1 MRPNETSSL
10 QTIYRFGPV
19 GMGIEL
25 LLAPFTMRIK
35 NIEDGSPAAV
45 TGKLNK
51 GQIIESINGEALRA
65 IEPGED
71 LGLLRGVFFYY

>member
-10 QTIYRFGPV
+10 QMIDPIGPV

-35 NIEDGSPAAV
+35 NIEDGSPASVA
-45 TGKLNK
+45 GKLIK

-65 IEPGED
+65 IDPRIQMADG
-71 LGLLRGVFFYY
+71 RPAN